1 MAGKIV
7 SDLKP
12 RTTSGISGPGG
23 RNVAPIYKPFGG
35 LVGGSNAPK
44 IPVKP
49 KSPSFIERVVQGFK
63 KEMTRP
69 TQRVR
74 STDFDK

>member
-1 MAGKIV
+1 MAG
-7 SDLKP
+7 SFGTG
-12 RTTSGISGPGG
+12 RTTGGISGSGG
-23 RNVAPIYKPFGG
+23 KNVAPVYKPFGG

-49 KSPSFIERVVQGFK
+49 KSPSIAQK
-63 KEMTRP
+63 IIKNIKNEMMRP

-74 STDFDK
+74 STDND

>member
-1 MAGKIV
+1 MAGSFG
-7 SDLKP
+7 SDFKKS
-12 RTTSGISGPGG
+12 RTTGGISGPGG
-23 RNVAPIYKPFGG
+23 KNVAPVYKPFGG

-49 KSPSFIERVVQGFK
+49 KSPSVVDKIIQGFK
-63 KEMTRP
+63 KEMTRG

-74 STDFDK
+74 STDND